1 MPLEPQPPAAPA
13 PLGAQQI
20 RTKIHQIARRQWW
33 LWSSVMMVTLLL
45 PLGVASFAFPGLLSE
60 PEAFYSFHLNLAIRG
75 LVGLVLLFNGYT
87 VYQQL
92 LIYLVSRKLSGPG
105 GAFGKMG

>member
-20 RTKIHQIARRQWW
+20 RTKIHQIARRQLW
-33 LWSSVMMVTLLL
+33 LWSSGMMVTLLL
-45 PLGVASFAFPGLLSE
+45 TLGVASFAFPGLLSE

-75 LVGLVLLFNGYT
+75 LVGQVELASSIGFPAPVLLPWAWCI
-87 VYQQL
+87 L
-92 LIYLVSRKLSGPG
+92 L
-105 GAFGKMG
+105 F